1 MAIYYVER
9 RASTTASDESVE
21 EGFRVTNYFDIH
33 FSDVDTESLQRE
45 LGGGE
50 IIKWRKATS
59 EESSA
64 YYSAHQAGFREG
76 LIHVLNSNSKR
87 SQPNDQAKDEWLL
100 FGQISKELKIPE
112 RTLRHYQSL
121 GQFPNV
127 YRFGSR
133 HMRIK
138 RSEYEAWVAQSL
150 EEKPYVNLRKKLNG

>member
-9 RASTTASDESVE
+9 KVSITASDESVK
-21 EGFRVTNYFDIH
+21 EGLRVTNYFDIH
-33 FSDVDTESLQRE
+33 FSGVDTESLQRE

-64 YYSAHQAGFREG
+64 YYDAHDTGFREG
-76 LIHVLNSNSKR
+76 LIHRLSSNPKR

-100 FGQISKELKIPE
+100 IAQISEELKIPE
-112 RTLRHYQSL
+112 RTLRHYQTL

-127 YRFGSR
+127 YRFGKR
-133 HMRIK
+133 HMRVK
-138 RSEYEAWVAQSL
+138 RSEYEAWVAQNL